1 MSGAYLI
8 HTRTDV
14 CILCQVSSGGCQVH
28 VMHVGV
34 RCTLGGCRV
43 GQVSVRCTAGG
54 CQMHVKWVSGAHQVG
69 IMQVHIK
76 IHTWGMSGVLVL
88 EKKSALNF
96 VGVSTSQFLRP

>member
-1 MSGAYLI
+1 
-8 HTRTDV
+8 
-14 CILCQVSSGGCQVH
+14 
-28 VMHVGV
+28 
-34 RCTLGGCRV
+34 
-43 GQVSVRCTAGG
+43 
-54 CQMHVKWVSGAHQVG
+54 MHVKWVSGAHQVG